1 MEPVQIVIL
10 IVIVVLTILL
20 AALGVQVFFILR
32 EIRRTIEKANK
43 VLDDAGVITESIAT
57 PVSTLSSL
65 AMSIKTGVSFAG
77 WIKKTYE
84 HLINHLPHKETKDQH
99 EKQTQKDQGQGG
111 AVSIPEEYWAIP
123 LDDEMIGFNLIKYIE
138 SLDIKDHWVL
148 FHFSAYNIWTY
159 YDKKGIP
166 HYYDQDGDRLIPG

>member
-84 HLINHLPHKETKDQH
+84 HLINHLPHKETKDQQ
-99 EKQTQKDQGQGG
+99 EKQTHLAVAFLTVLLAFQFVGKDLCHSPPVDNREGQ
-111 AVSIPEEYWAIP
+111 
-123 LDDEMIGFNLIKYIE
+123 
-138 SLDIKDHWVL
+138 
-148 FHFSAYNIWTY
+148 
-159 YDKKGIP
+159 
-166 HYYDQDGDRLIPG
+166 

>member
-99 EKQTQKDQGQGG
+99 EKQTQKETTQNAGG
-111 AVSIPEEYWAIP
+111 SEAKFHQASDWGYMDKMEVPMPTGSETEERKPITRR
-123 LDDEMIGFNLIKYIE
+123 F
-138 SLDIKDHWVL
+138 
-148 FHFSAYNIWTY
+148 FR
-159 YDKKGIP
+159 GI
-166 HYYDQDGDRLIPG
+166 DRRQ

>member
-1 MEPVQIVIL
+1 
-10 IVIVVLTILL
+10 
-20 AALGVQVFFILR
+20 
-32 EIRRTIEKANK
+32 
-43 VLDDAGVITESIAT
+43 
-57 PVSTLSSL
+57 
-65 AMSIKTGVSFAG
+65 MSK
-77 WIKKTYE
+77 
-84 HLINHLPHKETKDQH
+84 KETLETARNLVLGFESEYLRLLQH
-99 EKQTQKDQGQGG
+99 EIDTLKGCGCHHCLIQALYWEERYLIELHRQTSRKKLPSKPVEKQTQKDQGQGG

-123 LDDEMIGFNLIKYIE
+123 LDDEMIGINLIKYIE

>member
-99 EKQTQKDQGQGG
+99 EKQTQKETTQDSGG
-111 AVSIPEEYWAIP
+111 SEAKFRQASDWGYMDKMEVPMPTGSETEERKPITRR
-123 LDDEMIGFNLIKYIE
+123 F
-138 SLDIKDHWVL
+138 
-148 FHFSAYNIWTY
+148 FR
-159 YDKKGIP
+159 GI
-166 HYYDQDGDRLIPG
+166 DRRQ